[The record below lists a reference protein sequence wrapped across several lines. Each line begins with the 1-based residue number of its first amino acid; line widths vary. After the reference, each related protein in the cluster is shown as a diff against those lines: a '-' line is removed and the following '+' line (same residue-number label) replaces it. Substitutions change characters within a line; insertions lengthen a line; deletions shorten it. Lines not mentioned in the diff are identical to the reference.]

1 MYKRI
6 LVPLDGSPLSEAVLP
21 HAEVIAKAMDA
32 EIILLNIIPSIAPE
46 FSVPSSTP
54 ILSTFPQ
61 IEAEMKTYLKSM
73 CSKLEKEGLRVTYL
87 IREGVMPEIILE
99 VAEIMQVDMI
109 AMSTHGRTGAQR
121 LWFGSIT
128 DGVVHRSLLPVM
140 VIRPKF

>member
-54 ILSTFPQ
+54 MLSAFPQ
-61 IEAEMKTYLKSM
+61 IEAEMKPYLKSM
-73 CSKLEKEGLRVTYL
+73 CSKLEKKGLRVTYL
-87 IREGVMPEIILE
+87 IREGLC
-99 VAEIMQVDMI
+99 
-109 AMSTHGRTGAQR
+109 R
-121 LWFGSIT
+121 
-128 DGVVHRSLLPVM
+128 RSSLKSQKSCKW
-140 VIRPKF
+140 I